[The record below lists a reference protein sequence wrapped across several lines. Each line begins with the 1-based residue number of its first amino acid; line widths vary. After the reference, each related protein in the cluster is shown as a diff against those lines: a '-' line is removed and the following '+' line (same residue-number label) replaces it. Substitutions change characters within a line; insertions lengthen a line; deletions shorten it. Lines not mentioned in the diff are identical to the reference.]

1 MLYLQPC
8 QVLWE
13 PGSLLVKTWR
23 AVNTCCWRSVWP
35 SLTGFHSVKLPKNK
49 MIHAAI
55 KRYIPPLQWCSV
67 NDSSVPNL
75 TFNHTNTCLS
85 AERQVPWRLC
95 CFRWSLLVEAK
106 LLIKNMNMWRR
117 GTNKE
122 GIWDAA
128 CLFLLRDLS
137 KQRTPQKKI
146 TGSLLEVGMGS
157 IIDF

>member
-106 LLIKNMNMWRR
+106 LLWICEEEEQIK
-117 GTNKE
+117 KE
-122 GIWDAA
+122 FGMQPVCFCYVTSANNVRLRKKSQAA
-128 CLFLLRDLS
+128 CWRSEWD
-137 KQRTPQKKI
+137 Q
-146 TGSLLEVGMGS
+146 
-157 IIDF
+157 